1 MQVTVLQVPIDV
13 DRLRSDDVVFDSDY
27 YSYASEG
34 NNYGDYSQQQQPTD
48 IVGLIAD
55 NDR

>member
-1 MQVTVLQVPIDV
+1 MQVTVLQVYVDV
-13 DRLRSDDVVFDSDY
+13 DGLRSDDVVFDSDY

-34 NNYGDYSQQQQPTD
+34 NNYGDYSQQQPTD